1 MRKFIYIYI
10 CLLLSVPYG
19 LIKLT
24 SLYNITTPV
33 EIEYEYLDYNFS
45 FLLLPLLVP
54 FFLINNNNNNN
65 KTFLLLLLLLL
76 CRNLWIVN
84 FGTKFF
90 KFTYEMILPLLFGY
104 VICEI
109 FKYIVKVDKFEN
121 FINFI
126 IVIHF
131 LGVLVSVIL
140 GLNKIDFRYNAQ
152 NLDVG
157 STAMIFGLIFLIKYH
172 YFKRDF
178 YCVLAFLLILL
189 SGSRFP
195 LFIVSLIFL
204 FPLIFNFK
212 LKDIF
217 IITIFTIVVIPLV
230 PSISER
236 ILSSII
242 ELQDVSDKSSI
253 GGRLLS
259 IFAGGEVLKEHFFR
273 IPFNSSSL
281 VNLMNDYGYPTFPH
295 SYFLNSLLFF
305 PLIGIFIFIKFL
317 INIFKKNNSIHI
329 YIFITFIFYGGL
341 IMNYKIYALLFISF
355 YIIKQIKNNNNNE
368 IFNTK

>member
-54 FFLINNNNNNN
+54 FFLINNNNN

-109 FKYIVKVDKFEN
+109 FKYIVKVDKFES